1 VESGSFTFEF
11 HVHVAAGRCH
21 SWIGPLAAH
30 GCSTEFLNERTL
42 RVHCSD
48 SHATAYAGWLLYQTA
63 ARKWGRVIA
72 VTGAA
77 EMNAD
82 AYRNPPAKFKTR
94 KI

>member
-1 VESGSFTFEF
+1 
-11 HVHVAAGRCH
+11 
-21 SWIGPLAAH
+21 
-30 GCSTEFLNERTL
+30 
-42 RVHCSD
+42 VHCSD